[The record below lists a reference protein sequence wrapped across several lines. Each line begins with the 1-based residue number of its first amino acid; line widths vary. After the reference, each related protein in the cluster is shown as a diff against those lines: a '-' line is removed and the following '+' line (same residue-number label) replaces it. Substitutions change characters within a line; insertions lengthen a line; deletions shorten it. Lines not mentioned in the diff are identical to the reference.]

1 MHNEIDVVPGE
12 PTSTTLTV
20 VNLGDTTETF
30 AIVPAGLAAGW
41 VTIRPATVTL
51 FGGSQ
56 EQVLVEISPPLLSST
71 TAGATALTMRIV
83 PQSDP
88 DDISAT
94 ETTLQIAPNYDR
106 KVTMLQPAQRARR
119 KATYEVMVD
128 NGGNTHASCRMR
140 LSDAT
145 GRVEA
150 DFNPPAI
157 GVEPGGSTLVKMKLH
172 SNRLQWERRSRTVQF
187 TVEAEQ
193 SGAPSASAIG
203 TFVQVPMVPERFFG
217 RLAWLGLIGAG
228 LAASWFALIKPEIE
242 RVARRESRDAV
253 AAAPV
258 PSTVPGAVPTSSTI
272 SLPAEDLLPSVS
284 QRLEVQAATGETITA
299 SYTVPAGQTLLVTD
313 AVLQNPY
320 FDGGVAVLLRDNE
333 TLFEWVLDNV
343 QIDAPNVLISPIEV
357 PAGSTLTLQVTCSAA
372 GDPSLQQCQPGLLFS
387 GRLRPNP

>member
-1 MHNEIDVVPGE
+1 
-12 PTSTTLTV
+12 
-20 VNLGDTTETF
+20 
-30 AIVPAGLAAGW
+30 
-41 VTIRPATVTL
+41 VTL

>member
-1 MHNEIDVVPGE
+1 
-12 PTSTTLTV
+12 
-20 VNLGDTTETF
+20 
-30 AIVPAGLAAGW
+30 

-56 EQVLVEISPPLLSST
+56 EQVLVEINPPLLSST
-71 TAGATALTMRIV
+71 TAGATALTMRVV

-128 NGGNTHASCRMR
+128 NSGNTHASCRMR

-172 SNRLQWERRSRTVQF
+172 SNRLQFERRSRTVQF

-193 SGAPSASAIG
+193 AGAPSASAIG
-203 TFVQVPMVPERFFG
+203 TFVQVPIVPERFFG
-217 RLAWLGLIGAG
+217 RLLWLAALGAG
-228 LAASWFALIKPEIE
+228 LAGAWFGLIKPEIE
-242 RVARRESRDAV
+242 QVARRESERAV
-253 AAAPV
+253 ASAPV
-258 PSTVPGAVPTSSTI
+258 PTTVPGEAAPSSTVVVPVPDQ
-272 SLPAEDLLPSVS
+272 LPGVS
-284 QRLEVQAATGETITA
+284 ERLEVQAASGETITA
-299 SYTVPAGQTLLVTD
+299 SYTVPADQTLLLTD
-313 AVLQNPY
+313 AILQNPY
-320 FDGGVAVLLRDNE
+320 FDAGTAVLLRNNE
-333 TLFEWVLDNV
+333 TLLEWVLDNV
-343 QIDAPNVLISPIEV
+343 QIDQPGVLITPIEV
-357 PAGSTLTLQVTCSAA
+357 PAGATLTLQVTCTAA

-387 GRLRPNP
+387 GRLRPTP